1 MYSAPGNTLGVNTD
15 MYQTPHQS
23 VLYVF
28 QPNRAHQLG
37 VQAHRPLL
45 YRLTDSF
52 IDRAA
57 TASQQVAR
65 GGHVSCISDLMSHH
79 DAMASMMPSQ
89 EPSVL
94 LNMNAMT
101 DYWRFTLIINQPKFS
116 GFGASPFSPL
126 QEHKVLI
133 CGYFLDEPIN
143 SLNQTTINPNAM
155 MVFTHKTVIETQTST
170 GAYGKQIDNVLTRLD
185 ANITPGGMGMISSQ
199 PDLYFIDPYN
209 SYSAN
214 FSGGDGSLVSQ
225 PGHLQSVDT
234 NENRL
239 LQTKLQHPTSNVRH
253 VVTNVFSSM
262 REVFDGQQS
271 GGVLRN
277 DAAISM
283 PAFVQ
288 DDIHETIKRNLRA
301 VSSTADALGPEPNSV
316 WSLGRVEAEYP
327 NTEMVIVAADQSSMF
342 AAQDQT
348 ASSPRIIF
356 SSLICSAAPAIL
368 SAFGLA
374 RLSFTYESYQEIPMA
389 PQPYGFEVHAAIP
402 LSTMPGGN
410 DTVVNKSIGAVNEFI
425 RSLFSVMQ
433 AMRGDFKVSV
443 DIDTFGISQVYL
455 NFKCD
460 SLVITEPY
468 QHLTAF
474 GGMTAPLFGAS
485 TDIAH
490 NSSEIASLVNAIGQD
505 RMGGVPDIASVPS
518 VPGNSGGPVAL

>member
-1 MYSAPGNTLGVNTD
+1 MGVQTN

-28 QPNRAHQLG
+28 QPNRAHLLG
-37 VQAHRPLL
+37 IQAHRPLL

-52 IDRAA
+52 IDKAA

-65 GGHVSCISDLMSHH
+65 GGHVSCISDLMSHG
-79 DAMASMMPSQ
+79 DALSSMMPAQ
-89 EPSVL
+89 DPSVL

-101 DYWRFTLIINQPKFS
+101 DYWRFTLVINQPKFE
-116 GFGASPFSPL
+116 GFGTSPFSPL

-133 CGYFLDEPIN
+133 CGYFLDEPVN
-143 SLNQTTINPNAM
+143 ALNRTTINPDAI
-155 MVFTHKTVIETQTST
+155 MVFTHKTVIESQTSS
-170 GAYGKQIDNVLTRLD
+170 GAYGKQIDNVITRLD
-185 ANITPGGMGMISSQ
+185 ANITPGGMGVISSQ

-225 PGHLQSVDT
+225 PGHLQSVDS

-239 LQTKLQHPTSNVRH
+239 LQTKLQHPTANVRH

-262 REVFDGQQS
+262 REVYDGQQS

-277 DAAISM
+277 DAAVAM

-316 WSLGRVEAEYP
+316 WSLGRLDAEYP
-327 NTEMVIVAADQSSMF
+327 NTEMVVAGSDQTSMF
-342 AAQDQT
+342 ATQDQT

-356 SSLICSAAPAIL
+356 SSLISSAAPAIL

-374 RLSFTYESYQEIPMA
+374 RLSFTYESYQEMPLA
-389 PQPYGFEVHAAIP
+389 AQPYGFEVHNAVP
-402 LSTMPGGN
+402 LAVLPGGS
-410 DTVVNKSIGAVNEFI
+410 DTLVNKAMGAINEFI

-433 AMRGDFKVSV
+433 ATRGDFKVSV

-474 GGMTAPLFGAS
+474 GGMTTPLFG
-485 TDIAH
+485 TGNDIAH

-505 RMGGVPDIASVPS
+505 RIGGVPALPS
-518 VPGNSGGPVAL
+518 VPNMGGGGGPIAL